1 MHYGRAQYSSF
12 ENWKK
17 QTGKSQASIYSW
29 NVNGFNAVIRKQDF
43 QEFLADTDPD
53 ILCLNETK
61 MDADKLIKTSLWQE
75 IPSCYE
81 QHWNCSK
88 AKKGYSGVAI
98 FTKIAPIEVQQDIN
112 ILKHDQEGRV
122 ITMEFEEFILIAC
135 YTVNAGD
142 GLKRVDYRVEE
153 WDVDFFK
160 HIEKLQE
167 KKKPVILSGDLNCA
181 HQEIDIYD
189 PKGKEKV
196 PGYSP

>member
-1 MHYGRAQYSSF
+1 MKEAENLSKKRLVQQKLSFRDLIKGNDLPQISNLSVEDNGHKLEKTSRVVRVPGMHYGRAQYSSF

-81 QHWNCSK
+81 
-88 AKKGYSGVAI
+88 
-98 FTKIAPIEVQQDIN
+98 
-112 ILKHDQEGRV
+112 
-122 ITMEFEEFILIAC
+122 
-135 YTVNAGD
+135 
-142 GLKRVDYRVEE
+142 
-153 WDVDFFK
+153 
-160 HIEKLQE
+160 
-167 KKKPVILSGDLNCA
+167 
-181 HQEIDIYD
+181 
-189 PKGKEKV
+189 
-196 PGYSP
+196 